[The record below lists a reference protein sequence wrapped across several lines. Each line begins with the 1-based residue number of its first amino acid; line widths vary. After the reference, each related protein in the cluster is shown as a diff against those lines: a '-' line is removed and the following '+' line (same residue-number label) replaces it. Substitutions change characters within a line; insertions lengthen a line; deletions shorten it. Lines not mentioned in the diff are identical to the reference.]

1 MTPHLKLTYT
11 TFIWLAKHIGQMVVV
26 IKVVQKLRQVEQ
38 IMVLRRPQVSLLA
51 QAEARLAGQLRLS
64 MVAAQQ
70 HSP

>member
-1 MTPHLKLTYT
+1 MTPPLRLTCT
-11 TFIWLAKHIGQMVVV
+11 TFTWPAKPIGLIMVV
-26 IKVVQKLRQVEQ
+26 IKVVQKLRQVGQ

-51 QAEARLAGQLRLS
+51 QAEARLAGQLRLC